1 MVLSDSR
8 YKGVLV
14 PVYLH
19 REISI
24 RKIFDVIISIV
35 YIRGAFLDLTG
46 QNDHYGKLKNILG

>member
-1 MVLSDSR
+1 MFLSDSR

-35 YIRGAFLDLTG
+35 YIRGAFLDLT
-46 QNDHYGKLKNILG
+46 DHNEYYEIARNILG